1 MCCSEPRTL
10 VLCPGPRPG
19 ATCVLRVRSLS
30 PQGAGPERPLFGHQG
45 LLSRK
50 LLIPRAR
57 RAVRELSTELHSRSS
72 TLRAQRCPPP
82 NPTTSGG
89 PGAPPHGLPLTCCLS
104 RPAVRSPR
112 PQVDAPGVTLQAV
125 PACPRILPR
134 PRSTQSPLPRST
146 SSPCRTLRPTDDS
159 PEVQYDQQTAGG
171 RDAWV
176 SGTPTWPLHSQSGRA
191 RCRSLAPSSAPQAR
205 AFGPRSSVLWGPR
218 CALALTP
225 RSLSSGRIFHVLLLM
240 FYPLLAAILKENAK

>member
-1 MCCSEPRTL
+1 MDVHSPQTRLVPRAVPVVRDISPTGFWTSDPPWPRTVTLGGLRRYLCCSEPRTM

-19 ATCVLRVRSLS
+19 ATCVLPVRSLS

-45 LLSRK
+45 LLSQK

-125 PACPRILPR
+125 PACPRIPPR
-134 PRSTQSPLPRST
+134 PRSTQSPA
-146 SSPCRTLRPTDDS
+146 PTQHLVPVPD
-159 PEVQYDQQTAGG
+159 PPPH
-171 RDAWV
+171 R
-176 SGTPTWPLHSQSGRA
+176 
-191 RCRSLAPSSAPQAR
+191 
-205 AFGPRSSVLWGPR
+205 
-218 CALALTP
+218 
-225 RSLSSGRIFHVLLLM
+225 
-240 FYPLLAAILKENAK
+240 